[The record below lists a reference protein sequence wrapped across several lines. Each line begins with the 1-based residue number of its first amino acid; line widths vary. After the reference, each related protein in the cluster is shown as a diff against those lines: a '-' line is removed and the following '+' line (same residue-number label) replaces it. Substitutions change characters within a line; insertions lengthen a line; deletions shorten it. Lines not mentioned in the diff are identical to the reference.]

1 MGYITCY
8 TLEHDVTEEHWEYV
22 QDLFDALGM
31 AHIFVGGGCCNDLSW
46 YEHEEDLLRISVL
59 YPEFTF
65 TLTGIGE
72 TNGDLWKKRFR
83 AGRVEEVRAEIVWPE
98 FKELLI

>member
-1 MGYITCY
+1 MGYITSY
-8 TLEHDVTEEHWEYV
+8 NLEHDVTEADWEGV
-22 QDLFDALGM
+22 GDQFRALGVVS
-31 AHIFVGGGCCNDLSW
+31 IFDSGGDSDISW
-46 YEHEEDLLRISVL
+46 YEHEEDLCRISAR

-65 TLTGIGE
+65 TLTGVGA

-98 FKELLI
+98 FKELV

>member
-1 MGYITCY
+1 MSYKTNY
-8 TLEHDVTEEHWEYV
+8 TLEHDVTEDTLEDV
-22 QDLFDALGM
+22 RDQFNMLKIGFVFDNTDCLPA
-31 AHIFVGGGCCNDLSW
+31 ISW
-46 YEHEEDLLRISVL
+46 YEHEADLIYISTHF
-59 YPEFTF
+59 PEFTF

-98 FKELLI
+98 FEELV